1 MKAGIWIAQRYSFAR
16 KRFRVINI
24 ISGISLAGIVVGVS
38 TLLVVMS
45 VLNGFQ
51 KLARDLFTTV
61 EGPVQIAP
69 EHGRSLVVSDS
80 LLAAIARLDGVET
93 AHPFVEGQAIITAA
107 GKSELIMVRGLTD
120 EAQRHLMKSTSNR
133 QAYFSESGI
142 SAGSFLAER
151 LRLYPGQ
158 PVRLFSPELISAGL
172 QALSQPELMPALSMS
187 DARVESSFSLQK
199 VFDDHYVIA
208 PVEMAQSILLFGPG
222 RYSGIDIREKAGVS
236 DEALEAQL
244 RQWISA
250 NGLAQELRVL
260 TLGERHRDMFAVM
273 QLEKW
278 ASFAVLMLVILVALL
293 SLGGSLA
300 MTVIDKRHELFYLRC
315 LGLERPQFMTIFI
328 VEGGLTGLVGTAI
341 GSLIA
346 WIICKAQELYGIVQL
361 PSKSAFII
369 SAYPVSMKTGDFLA
383 VGVAAIL
390 FTLLVSLYP
399 AGKAAAI
406 ATSRSLENK
415 ME

>member
-1 MKAGIWIAQRYSFAR
+1 MKAGIWIAGRYSFAR

-51 KLARDLFTTV
+51 KLARDLFV
-61 EGPVQIAP
+61 AIESPVQIVPAQA
-69 EHGRSLVVSDS
+69 RSLAVSDS
-80 LLAAIARLDGVET
+80 LLAAIGRIGGVET
-93 AHPFVEGQAIITAA
+93 AQPFVEGQAIMTAS
-107 GKSELIMVRGLTD
+107 GKSELIMVRGLTG

-133 QAYFSESGI
+133 HAYFSAGGI
-142 SAGSFLAER
+142 SAGSLLAER
-151 LRLYPGQ
+151 LQLYPDQ

-172 QALSQPELMPALSMS
+172 QALSQPELMPVLSMS
-187 DARVESSFSLQK
+187 DARVQSAFSLQK
-199 VFDDHYVIA
+199 VFDDRYVLA
-208 PVEMAQSILLFGPG
+208 PVEMAQSILLFGRG
-222 RYSGIDIREKAGVS
+222 RYSGIDVRGRAGVS
-236 DEALEAQL
+236 DEALEGQV
-244 RQWISA
+244 RQWIAA
-250 NGLAQELRVL
+250 NRLEGELRVV

-278 ASFAVLMLVILVALL
+278 ASFSVLMLVILVALL
-293 SLGGSLA
+293 SLAGSLA

-328 VEGGLTGLVGTAI
+328 VEGGLTGLAGTAL

-346 WIICKAQELYGIVQL
+346 WIICKAQELWGIVQL

-369 SAYPVSMKTGDFLA
+369 TAYPVSMKTGDFIA
-383 VGVAAIL
+383 VGLAAIL

>member
-1 MKAGIWIAQRYSFAR
+1 MKAGIWIAGRYSFAR

-51 KLARDLFTTV
+51 KLARDLFV
-61 EGPVQIAP
+61 AIESPVQIVAAQ
-69 EHGRSLVVSDS
+69 GRSLAVSDS

-93 AHPFVEGQAIITAA
+93 AQPFVEGQAIMTAS
-107 GKSELIMVRGLTD
+107 GKSELIMVRGLTS
-120 EAQRHLMKSTSNR
+120 EAQRHLMKSTSHR
-133 QAYFSESGI
+133 HAYFSAGGI
-142 SAGSFLAER
+142 SSGSLLAER
-151 LRLYPGQ
+151 LQLYPDQ

-172 QALSQPELMPALSMS
+172 QALSQPELMPVLSMS
-187 DARVESSFSLQK
+187 DARVESAFSLQK
-199 VFDDHYVIA
+199 VFDDRYVLA
-208 PVEMAQSILLFGPG
+208 PVEMAQSILLFGRG
-222 RYSGIDIREKAGVS
+222 RYSGIDVRGRAGVS
-236 DEALEAQL
+236 DEALEGQV
-244 RQWISA
+244 RQWIAA
-250 NGLAQELRVL
+250 NRLEGELRVV

-278 ASFAVLMLVILVALL
+278 ASFSVLMLVILVALL
-293 SLGGSLA
+293 SLAGSLA

-328 VEGGLTGLVGTAI
+328 VEGGLTGLAGTAL

-369 SAYPVSMKTGDFLA
+369 SAYPVSMKAGDFLA
-383 VGVAAIL
+383 VGLAAIL

-406 ATSRSLENK
+406 ATTRSLENK